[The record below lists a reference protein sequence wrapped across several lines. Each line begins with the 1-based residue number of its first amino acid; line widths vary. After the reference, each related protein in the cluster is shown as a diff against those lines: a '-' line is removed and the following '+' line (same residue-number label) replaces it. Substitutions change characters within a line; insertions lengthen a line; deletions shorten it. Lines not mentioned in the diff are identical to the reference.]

1 MTIYPSSGPELREFA
16 RLVVQESSTGGAS
29 STSEA
34 EMQLRAERDALKG
47 EVARFKE
54 QARQERERADTLKD
68 VVRILRERLKIDTKS
83 GK

>member
-1 MTIYPSSGPELREFA
+1 
-16 RLVVQESSTGGAS
+16 
-29 STSEA
+29 
-34 EMQLRAERDALKG
+34 MQLRAERDALKG